1 MHRKHII
8 DKLRSY
14 ELTNPKDRETVT
26 QFLQFIE
33 RNPNC
38 FERSL
43 KEGHITGS
51 AWLLDS
57 EKKKALLMHHKKLN
71 KWLQLGGHADG
82 DSNILRVA
90 LRESKEESGIDQI
103 KSLSEEIFDLDIHLI
118 PSRKEEP
125 EHYHYDIRYLFQ
137 VVKNDSYT
145 VNHESND
152 MKWFTADELS
162 HMDLDSSMKKLLA
175 KWQAVTVS
183 I

>member
-1 MHRKHII
+1 
-8 DKLRSY
+8 
-14 ELTNPKDRETVT
+14 
-26 QFLQFIE
+26 
-33 RNPNC
+33 
-38 FERSL
+38 
-43 KEGHITGS
+43 
-51 AWLLDS
+51 
-57 EKKKALLMHHKKLN
+57 MHHKKLN